1 MAIANFSLNISILES
16 INGFK
21 LKSIEPDE
29 RGFFPMVIGCLGIP
43 TRGSIVYD
51 IPSTL
56 DAMRDT
62 KSRFNICLKDGNLS
76 GEFGHPVAER
86 REDIPR
92 LLRIDE
98 HFLSHYFGSI
108 SVDNEPIM
116 IEGMEAFPIRA
127 TVKPTGPYGDF
138 LEKQLRDPYHNTSF
152 SIRTL
157 CLPMTG
163 PNSAWVYRKV
173 QMVIT
178 FDAVHAPGYTITSK
192 RYVTG
197 QESFDMS
204 VSREDLERCTVPN
217 GMESVSMITDADIRK
232 MYGEQS
238 IHMNGNLVARDIV
251 GTKSFMDPKGSLRNA
266 ASLVYNRR

>member
-1 MAIANFSLNISILES
+1 MAIANYSLNIGILES
-16 INGFK
+16 LNGFK
-21 LKSIEPDE
+21 LKGIEPDD

-43 TRGSIVYD
+43 TRGSVFYD
-51 IPSTL
+51 IQSTL

-62 KSRFNICLKDGNLS
+62 QSRFNTCLRDGNLQ
-76 GEFGHPVAER
+76 GEFGHPVVER
-86 REDIPR
+86 REEIPR

-98 HFLSHYFGSI
+98 HFISHYFGNI

-116 IEGMEAFPIRA
+116 IDGMEAFPIRA

-157 CLPMTG
+157 CLPITG
-163 PNSAWVYRKV
+163 QNSAWSYRKV

-178 FDAVHAPGYTITSK
+178 FDAVHAPGFSITSK
-192 RYVTG
+192 RYVVG
-197 QESFDMS
+197 QESLDVA
-204 VSREDLERCTVPN
+204 VSRNDLEKCILPD
-217 GMESVSMITDADIRK
+217 GMESASMITDADIRK

-238 IHMNGNLVARDIV
+238 IRLNGNLIASDIV
-251 GTKSFMDPKGSLRNA
+251 GTKSFMDPSGNLRNA
-266 ASLVYNRR
+266 ASLAYRR